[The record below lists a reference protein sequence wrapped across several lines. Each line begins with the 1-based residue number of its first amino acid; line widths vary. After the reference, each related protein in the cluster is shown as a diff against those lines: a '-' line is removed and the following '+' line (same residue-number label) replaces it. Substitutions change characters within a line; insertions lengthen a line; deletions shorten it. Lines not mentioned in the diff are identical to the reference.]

1 MLTCGIEVQF
11 FPKSLVWDTNFL
23 VSWRKK
29 LVSRG
34 DIDLIR
40 ELWWLLDVSLS
51 QKSYARHVHII
62 CRIVH
67 HPIWLAIVPIT
78 DGKHPTVGAA
88 LEVFPLENQKKIF
101 LVPNMQKKKWNEKNE
116 RAEPTEHLG
125 QLQNRLFLI
134 LMMAAKMH
142 VQVNITQCCH
152 RVLPDLV
159 T

>member
-101 LVPNMQKKKWNEKNE
+101 LVPNMQKKNETKKMSG
-116 RAEPTEHLG
+116 RS
-125 QLQNRLFLI
+125 QQNISDNSKIAYFWFWWWQPKCTSRSI
-134 LMMAAKMH
+134 LRNAA
-142 VQVNITQCCH
+142 IAFS
-152 RVLPDLV
+152 RI
-159 T
+159 